1 MNLSVCVSVRLH
13 ISLKYTPCACYRRLG
28 PLPASLRYVM
38 EDVYL
43 HTVTRIGDAKNAYSQ
58 NDPPRGSTGPAAESD
73 IRDCLVD
80 WPVLSGAGGMDNIVL
95 GTLRKYS
102 TGFVGCLSNVT
113 LAAVPA
119 GSRGHDVTLAADYAI
134 DLTGDA
140 DDGRNIRQCSR
151 APAGLR
157 RRQRR
162 HLDT

>member
-1 MNLSVCVSVRLH
+1 
-13 ISLKYTPCACYRRLG
+13 
-28 PLPASLRYVM
+28 M

-113 LAAVPA
+113 LAA
-119 GSRGHDVTLAADYAI
+119 DYAI

-151 APAGLR
+151 VPAGLR